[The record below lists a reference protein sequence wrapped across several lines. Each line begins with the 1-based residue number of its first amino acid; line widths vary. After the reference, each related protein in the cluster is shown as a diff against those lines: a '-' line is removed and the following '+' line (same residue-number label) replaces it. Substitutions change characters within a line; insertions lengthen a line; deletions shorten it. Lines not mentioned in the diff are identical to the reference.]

1 MSAFSSCDVVA
12 GIIRD
17 GRHHRRSLTPGAI
30 ADISTAMK
38 CLVFVAALVLV
49 TGTAEAQLGNVNPV
63 ALPPN
68 STAQPFGQDP
78 HPFNNV
84 AGWAPVIRIIDV
96 PPRTAWL
103 LVEVVQPGSLPPIVE
118 YRTVTL
124 PGQRITVMTTGYLY
138 HAHWGMA
145 PTNGVYYPT
154 FFPQRFIPK

>member
-1 MSAFSSCDVVA
+1 
-12 GIIRD
+12 
-17 GRHHRRSLTPGAI
+17 
-30 ADISTAMK
+30 MK
-38 CLVFVAALVLV
+38 RLVLAASLVLV
-49 TGTAEAQLGNVNPV
+49 AGTAEAQLGNVNPV

-84 AGWAPVIRIIDV
+84 AGWAPVLRIIDV

-103 LVEVVQPGSLPPIVE
+103 PVEVVQPGSLPPIVE

-154 FFPQRFIPK
+154 FFPQRYVPK

>member
-1 MSAFSSCDVVA
+1 MTLD
-12 GIIRD
+12 GIVWYPT
-17 GRHHRRSLTPGAI
+17 G
-30 ADISTAMK
+30 MK
-38 CLVFVAALVLV
+38 RLVFAASLVLV